1 MTGYI
6 NFTLPYSIKKKRNYY
21 VTYCPL
27 VDVYSQGETETKAVK
42 NLTEAI
48 SLFLISCLERGTLE
62 GVMKACG
69 AQVLSKTLSK
79 VPSRKRTINVPF
91 PITSTCDEKVCHA

>member
-6 NFTLPYSIKKKRNYY
+6 NFTLPYTIKKKQSYY
-21 VTYCPL
+21 VTHCPI
-27 VDVYSQGETETKAVK
+27 VDVYSQGETEAKAVK

-48 SLFLISCLERGTLE
+48 SLFLVSCLERGTLE

-69 AQVLSKTLSK
+69 AQVVSKSLRRI
-79 VPSRKRTINVPF
+79 PDRKRTINVPF
-91 PITSTCDEKVCHA
+91 PITTNCAEKVCHV